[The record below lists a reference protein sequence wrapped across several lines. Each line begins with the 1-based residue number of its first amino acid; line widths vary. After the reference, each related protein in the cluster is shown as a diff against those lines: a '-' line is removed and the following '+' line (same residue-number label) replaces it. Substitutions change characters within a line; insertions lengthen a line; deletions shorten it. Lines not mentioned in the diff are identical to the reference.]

1 MTQSTN
7 INPLTGEPIG
17 TYSKSEPFA
26 DFSDWQGEPILSED
40 PAIKQAAMDAA
51 SEDAAIA
58 KALQEAKEAM
68 KSKQEAPA
76 VKAVKAK
83 KLVPAKKA
91 AKTSP
96 AKKAGRVVGIS
107 ADENKFL
114 KNLLEIIADD
124 ENYAITIKDA
134 AYSKLVARYNK

>member
-68 KSKQEAPA
+68 KEKQAAPA
-76 VKAVKAK
+76 VKSVKAK
-83 KLVPAKKA
+83 LVKPKAAKKA
-91 AKTSP
+91 TKA
-96 AKKAGRVVGIS
+96 AGRVVGIS

-114 KNLLEIIADD
+114 SALLQKLPNSDFGAMIEA
-124 ENYAITIKDA
+124 NQA
-134 AYSKLVARYNK
+134 AYDKLVARYNK

>member
-68 KSKQEAPA
+68 KSKQVAPA

-83 KLVPAKKA
+83 LVKPKA
-91 AKTSP
+91 APK
-96 AKKAGRVVGIS
+96 AKGKAGRIVGIS
-107 ADENKFL
+107 ADENAYIQEVL
-114 KNLLEIIADD
+114 IMIADD
-124 ENYAITIKDA
+124 PELGQSNKNYVKIQ
-134 AYSKLVARYNK
+134 SRYNK